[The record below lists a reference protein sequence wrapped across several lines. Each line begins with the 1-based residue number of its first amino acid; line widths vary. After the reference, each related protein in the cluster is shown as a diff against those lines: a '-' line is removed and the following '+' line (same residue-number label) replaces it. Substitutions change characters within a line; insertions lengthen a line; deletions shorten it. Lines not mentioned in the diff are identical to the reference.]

1 MEGTTYR
8 PPTCRLWECWL
19 WIYCSWF
26 LESFQK
32 GLGSDHTSGHGNL
45 FCASRKY
52 VFIISIFKQHRWW
65 KLWMEVVSKVDEH
78 WGWSCLPKSLGS
90 VHLSCWS
97 QWGRLLAS
105 GPYASQ
111 WVSKAT
117 PFSVSLSSEIGEG
130 DAQATAHREFIWN
143 NVSETF
149 YWSLEVDVEQP
160 PTPAYGSCCQSVSHT
175 SQAPLMCWAVPP
187 VSNCRSQL
195 PL

>member
-1 MEGTTYR
+1 MYR

-26 LESFQK
+26 LEFFQK

-45 FCASRKY
+45 FCASTKY
-52 VFIISIFKQHRWW
+52 LFIISIFKQHRRW
-65 KLWMEVVSKVDEH
+65 KLWMEVVSKEDEH
-78 WGWSCLPKSLGS
+78 WGRSCLPKSLGS
-90 VHLSCWS
+90 VHPSCWS
-97 QWGRLLAS
+97 QRGRLLAS
-105 GPYASQ
+105 GPPVRQ

-130 DAQATAHREFIWN
+130 DAQATAHREFIGN
-143 NVSETF
+143 NVLKTF

-160 PTPAYGSCCQSVSHT
+160 PTPAYGSCCQSISHT
-175 SQAPLMCWAVPP
+175 LQAPRMCWAVPP